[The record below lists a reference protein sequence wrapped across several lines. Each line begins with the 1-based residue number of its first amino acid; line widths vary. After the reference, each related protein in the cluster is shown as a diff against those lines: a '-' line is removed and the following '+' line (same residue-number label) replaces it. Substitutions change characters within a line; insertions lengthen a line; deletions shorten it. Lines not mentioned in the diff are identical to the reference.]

1 MDFLPKVKMDF
12 VPQDDE
18 KVSLNIEDDPLPP
31 PMTEEEHNEMVSQE
45 KKVQF
50 KEEASGQG
58 QMIAEPVKKGENI
71 DVNEIFNLSEDDKKV
86 MEKSENI
93 KLTKK
98 GKPFKKRPPMTEAHK
113 LKLKEARIKAMA
125 VRKSNAATRKAD
137 KELEK
142 KSKELL
148 RTKKKK
154 EVEQL
159 EKEVSTSQQST
170 TSASAGPPSNIDI
183 EKAVLEGITKY
194 EILRKQRKK
203 EKAVLMEQENREK
216 EVKDKLRRAIAPR
229 KSYNPY
235 SHCY

>member
-18 KVSLNIEDDPLPP
+18 NVSLNIEDDPLPP

-50 KEEASGQG
+50 KEEE
-58 QMIAEPVKKGENI
+58 MIAEPVKKGENI

-98 GKPFKKRPPMTEAHK
+98 GKPFKKRPPMSEAHK

-159 EKEVSTSQQST
+159 EKEVSNEPSQQST
-170 TSASAGPPSNIDI
+170 TSHPQSNIDI

-203 EKAVLMEQENREK
+203 EKAVLMEQENKEK